1 MCSCFASILYRIKRR
16 PPCQLSAQCMES
28 PVPIL
33 VGYLAQYIIKPALGV
48 LIAKV

>member
-1 MCSCFASILYRIKRR
+1 
-16 PPCQLSAQCMES
+16 MES

-48 LIAKV
+48 LIAKVGKKHPTPLLV